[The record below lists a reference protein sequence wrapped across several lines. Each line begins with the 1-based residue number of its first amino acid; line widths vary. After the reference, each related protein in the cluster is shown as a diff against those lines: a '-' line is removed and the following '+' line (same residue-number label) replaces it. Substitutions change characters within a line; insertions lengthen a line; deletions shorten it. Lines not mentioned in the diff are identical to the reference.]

1 MPRSVQEERVRRVA
15 RRHGLALKKAG
26 RGKPRARDFG
36 RYWLVDAARN
46 TLVFPDEHG
55 GSLDDLERYLN
66 SDVDVANCRPLIAC
80 RTCPPGTTL
89 PPLSRRAL
97 VTPRLHDFT

>member
-1 MPRSVQEERVRRVA
+1 MSDLGRLLLVLAQLRTGSYTLSHRIELFEIWSLEGAMPRSVQEARVRRRA
-15 RRHGLALKKAG
+15 RRHGLELKKAG

-55 GSLDDLERYLN
+55 GSLDDLERYL
-66 SDVDVANCRPLIAC
+66 
-80 RTCPPGTTL
+80 TQT
-89 PPLSRRAL
+89 
-97 VTPRLHDFT
+97 

>member
-1 MPRSVQEERVRRVA
+1 MPRSVQEERVRRRA
-15 RRHGLALKKAG
+15 RRHGLELKKAG

-55 GSLDDLERYLN
+55 GSLDDLERYLTQ
-66 SDVDVANCRPLIAC
+66 A
-80 RTCPPGTTL
+80 
-89 PPLSRRAL
+89 
-97 VTPRLHDFT
+97 

>member
-15 RRHGLALKKAG
+15 RRHGLELKKAG

-55 GSLDDLERYLN
+55 GSLDDLERYL
-66 SDVDVANCRPLIAC
+66 
-80 RTCPPGTTL
+80 THTPPT
-89 PPLSRRAL
+89 S
-97 VTPRLHDFT
+97 TPGSPWF